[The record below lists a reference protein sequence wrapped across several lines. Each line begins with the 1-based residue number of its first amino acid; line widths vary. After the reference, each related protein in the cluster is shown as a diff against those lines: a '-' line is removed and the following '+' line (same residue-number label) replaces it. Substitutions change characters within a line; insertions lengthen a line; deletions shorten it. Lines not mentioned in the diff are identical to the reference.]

1 MEGGGEGRAAGV
13 GWGVWGVGVS
23 GRQVG
28 GGGSEGLITAEEG
41 EEVWARF

>member
-13 GWGVWGVGVS
+13 GWGVWGVS

-41 EEVWARF
+41 EEVWAGL